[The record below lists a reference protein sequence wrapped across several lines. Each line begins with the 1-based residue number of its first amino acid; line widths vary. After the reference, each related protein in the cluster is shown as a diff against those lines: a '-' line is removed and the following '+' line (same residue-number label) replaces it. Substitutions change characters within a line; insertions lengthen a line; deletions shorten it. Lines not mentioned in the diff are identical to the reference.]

1 MYILI
6 AKFGGKMKKLLL
18 GAMMVALFIG
28 NAEGRN
34 VRGSISSIKQSTTDF
49 AKRGAKKV
57 GDIKHN
63 MTHRSDIVKKSR
75 KSNIEDDVFTQNMGA
90 NYQPTLR
97 AINATLGGW
106 IDVLKNSEKDE
117 QYSLNKADIKY
128 FRQTL
133 EAVYEFTT
141 AVQKKKTKLDRLSAD
156 AEGALDTFTQEKL
169 NSFLNTPYGMD
180 NLLYLTNALASIRN
194 ALMTLVYT
202 DEQINIGGT
211 VWSSAEGI
219 NFNKKVSEVEGFMH
233 ANTYEPTGNVSEES
247 QVRGV
252 WEAFDAMFKQW
263 IKQKKVISKSAKQ
276 SNEDVNTERDRE
288 ASIDD
293 ENVTPQKARKTS
305 RRSRSANAETEEIES
320 SPKVSRKSLKRS
332 KSMDDISGSKVN
344 RRSSRKTRSMSDLED

>member
-1 MYILI
+1 
-6 AKFGGKMKKLLL
+6 MKKLLL

-34 VRGSISSIKQSTTDF
+34 VRGSISSIKQSATDV
-49 AKRGAKKV
+49 ASRGVKKV

-63 MTHRSDIVKKSR
+63 ATHRSDILKKSR
-75 KSNIEDDVFTQNMGA
+75 KSNVEDDVFTQNMGA
-90 NYQPTLR
+90 NYRPTLR

-106 IDVLKNSEKDE
+106 IDILKNSEKDE
-117 QYSLNKADIKY
+117 QYSLSKADIKH

-141 AVQKKKTKLDRLSAD
+141 AVQKKKTKLERLSAD

-194 ALMTLVYT
+194 ALMTLVYP

-219 NFNKKVSEVEGFMH
+219 DFDKKVLDVKGSIH
-233 ANTYEPTGNVSEES
+233 SHTYKPTGNASEES
-247 QVRGV
+247 QVRNV
-252 WEAFDAMFKQW
+252 WEAFNAMFNQW
-263 IKQKKVISKSAKQ
+263 IKQKKVISKSERQ
-276 SNEDVNTERDRE
+276 SDEDVDVKRDRE

-293 ENVTPQKARKTS
+293 ENVTPQKVRKTS
-305 RRSRSANAETEEIES
+305 RRSRSVNEETEEMES
-320 SPKVSRKSLKRS
+320 SPKVSRKSIKRS
-332 KSMDDISGSKVN
+332 KSMNDISDSKAN
-344 RRSSRKTRSMSDLED
+344 RRSLRKSRSMSDLED